1 MGGDLT
7 TTGVE
12 DRNVSGRYLPSM
24 GKAELKLGID
34 QQLLE
39 LAEAAGVEFEQALED
54 GVRLALSKA
63 ETSLVA
69 SARRKA
75 LDPEGAQARADQWAK
90 DNAEAIK
97 ARNERIAER
106 GVFGADLRR
115 W

>member
-1 MGGDLT
+1 
-7 TTGVE
+7 
-12 DRNVSGRYLPSM
+12 M

-54 GVRLALSKA
+54 GVRRALSRT
-63 ETSLVA
+63 EWSLVA

-75 LDPEGAQARADQWAK
+75 LDPEGGQARADQWAK

-106 GVFGADLRR
+106 GVFGDSVRR